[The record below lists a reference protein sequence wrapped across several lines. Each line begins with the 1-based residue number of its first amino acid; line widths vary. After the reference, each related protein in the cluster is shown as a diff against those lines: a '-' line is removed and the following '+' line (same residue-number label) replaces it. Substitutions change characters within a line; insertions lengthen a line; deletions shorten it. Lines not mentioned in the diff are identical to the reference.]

1 MKRQSS
7 LPRFR
12 CAQLV
17 RFEDCLKCCAVG
29 PVGAGSWITAGHD
42 QMVKLWDERSKPDKP
57 AIAAAWLTWG
67 GGRDMKRWWMR
78 IKLMIVGYFMLFP
91 VTATPKSQTSS
102 SFFSLEWIQIIPF
115 TTSSSKYQSVG

>member
-1 MKRQSS
+1 MVQLNETSEFLAALS
-7 LPRFR
+7 LRT
-12 CAQLV
+12 V

-67 GGRDMKRWWMR
+67 VEEMVD
-78 IKLMIVGYFMLFP
+78 
-91 VTATPKSQTSS
+91 AH
-102 SFFSLEWIQIIPF
+102 
-115 TTSSSKYQSVG
+115 